1 MKSLLALTIT
11 LVLAVPTLPA
21 ADTTNSPSIKISAAQ
36 AEKHFQETLTVTG
49 TVAQVTLRE
58 RIVYLNLDQP
68 FPKAP
73 LTGVIFARSTNQ
85 FGDLSQLQGKPVE
98 ITGRIDDHGGQLQI
112 ILNSTNQLKVVEPPK
127 PATP

>member
-49 TVAQVTLRE
+49 TVA
-58 RIVYLNLDQP
+58 
-68 FPKAP
+68 
-73 LTGVIFARSTNQ
+73 
-85 FGDLSQLQGKPVE
+85 
-98 ITGRIDDHGGQLQI
+98 
-112 ILNSTNQLKVVEPPK
+112 
-127 PATP
+127 